1 MSSDSVLRNFWVA
14 VPFAPSGSVCA
25 TPCSTAPGL
34 KVFGQGHAAGWP
46 LFCFVSFKKVAASLK
61 FPAAFFPLT
70 WVSVGFVAIRGVSVE
85 GFDPKMTGGII
96 VVSLN

>member
-1 MSSDSVLRNFWVA
+1 MYAQRPARRPLVSRFLDKDMQLAGRF
-14 VPFAPSGSVCA
+14 FLFFPS
-25 TPCSTAPGL
+25 
-34 KVFGQGHAAGWP
+34 
-46 LFCFVSFKKVAASLK
+46 KKVAASLK
-61 FPAAFFPLT
+61 FPAAFFPLP